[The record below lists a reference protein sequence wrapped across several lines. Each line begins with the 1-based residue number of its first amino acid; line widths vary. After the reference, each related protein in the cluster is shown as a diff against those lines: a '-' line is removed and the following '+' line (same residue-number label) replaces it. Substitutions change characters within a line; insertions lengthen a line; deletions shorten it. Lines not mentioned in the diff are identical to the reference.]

1 MEPKCIKEQLEYK
14 MQVIFLDV
22 TFYYNHTRNVH
33 NQNKECID
41 LILNNLYYRK
51 NGKIMLK
58 ISLGRRLLSVIL
70 TTMLPT
76 AIIVIVALSTNYYNT
91 DHHFKTIIP
100 VNLTCL
106 LMMVTMSIG
115 VSASL
120 PKTGFSSTPR
130 I

>member
-1 MEPKCIKEQLEYK
+1 
-14 MQVIFLDV
+14 
-22 TFYYNHTRNVH
+22 
-33 NQNKECID
+33 
-41 LILNNLYYRK
+41 
-51 NGKIMLK
+51 MLK

-120 PKTGFSSTPR
+120 PKTGFSSTLTILFTFQVTKR
-130 I
+130 AWVSCSCFLLKKNQNVSENTNLDTRQLN

>member
-1 MEPKCIKEQLEYK
+1 MLE
-14 MQVIFLDV
+14 
-22 TFYYNHTRNVH
+22 TFKL
-33 NQNKECID
+33 NKKRIA
-41 LILNNLYYRK
+41 LILNNLYYRE
-51 NGKIMLK
+51 NDKIMLK

-120 PKTGFSSTPR
+120 PKTGFSCTLNFKQKNKNMQS

>member
-1 MEPKCIKEQLEYK
+1 MLE
-14 MQVIFLDV
+14 
-22 TFYYNHTRNVH
+22 TFKL
-33 NQNKECID
+33 NKKRIA
-41 LILNNLYYRK
+41 LILNNLYYRE
-51 NGKIMLK
+51 NDKIMLK

-91 DHHFKTIIP
+91 DYHFKTIIP

-115 VSASL
+115 VSAR
-120 PKTGFSSTPR
+120 FF
-130 I
+130 

>member
-1 MEPKCIKEQLEYK
+1 
-14 MQVIFLDV
+14 
-22 TFYYNHTRNVH
+22 
-33 NQNKECID
+33 
-41 LILNNLYYRK
+41 
-51 NGKIMLK
+51 MLK

-120 PKTGFSSTPR
+120 PKTGFSNTLTFFFTFQFNQNGMSEFFLSFTKKPYKCFLKLQFEY
-130 I
+130 

>member
-1 MEPKCIKEQLEYK
+1 
-14 MQVIFLDV
+14 
-22 TFYYNHTRNVH
+22 
-33 NQNKECID
+33 
-41 LILNNLYYRK
+41 
-51 NGKIMLK
+51 MLK

-76 AIIVIVALSTNYYNT
+76 AIIVIVSLSTNYYNT

-120 PKTGFSSTPR
+120 PKTGFSSTLTLKKINLTNRTWVKLGSGVGPL

>member
-1 MEPKCIKEQLEYK
+1 
-14 MQVIFLDV
+14 
-22 TFYYNHTRNVH
+22 
-33 NQNKECID
+33 
-41 LILNNLYYRK
+41 
-51 NGKIMLK
+51 MLK

-76 AIIVIVALSTNYYNT
+76 AIIVIVALSTNYYNS

-120 PKTGFSSTPR
+120 PKTGFSSTLTFFFTFQFNQKGMSELSLFFTKKESKFF
-130 I
+130 